1 MRKSRVLLAGVAV
14 AAAGAA
20 TSAFTAG
27 NTNNAPGDKVA
38 GFGEVVVSGVTVTN
52 VAYTP
57 LASDASKL
65 DNVIFTIDEDPA
77 DLLSMLTVSTGT
89 PIASG
94 AIVCTNTP
102 AGGLFKVTCDVPNS
116 VNIQDVTKVGLTV
129 TSK

>member
-1 MRKSRVLLAGVAV
+1 MPRVLLAGLAV
-14 AAAGAA
+14 PSPGLPP
-20 TSAFTAG
+20 SALTAG

-38 GFGEVVVSGVTVTN
+38 GFGEVTVSGVTVTN

-77 DLLSMLTVSTGT
+77 DLLSMLTVSTGA

-94 AIVCTNTP
+94 AITCTNTP
-102 AGGLFKVTCDVPNS
+102 AGALFKVTCDVPNS